1 MKFSV
6 VMPVFNGAAY
16 LSGALDSL
24 LAQDFDDWEAVV
36 VDDGSTD
43 DSARI
48 VEDYVLRDGRIR
60 LVRQKNGG
68 AAAARNRGMDE
79 ARGEWIAWL
88 DEDDA
93 YVPGALST
101 VAALADAYP
110 ACSCLQFPYLEMSDG
125 DDKLRGS
132 RAYRLCGGREYSG
145 VEAFDVLFARTD
157 TAGMNWQP
165 WRFVWRRDA
174 LPRFRTGVI
183 HEDIDVLPLH
193 MAGLGQVFIAADPFY
208 RYRPAHA
215 GAATAT
221 FTPRRVR
228 DILDVTSH
236 VTAVLASAQLPE
248 RVKRGFRSMLAV
260 NLFGF
265 YLATPGFA
273 EPDRT
278 TLLDAFAAHPDWLTS
293 ISWPAKTAWIKRILL
308 RTLGVRNA
316 ARLVGWLTSYRG
328 FHCNA

>member
-1 MKFSV
+1 MKISV
-6 VMPVFNGAAY
+6 VMPLFNGEPH
-16 LSGALDSL
+16 LSAALDSL
-24 LAQDFDDWEAVV
+24 LAQDFGDWEAVV

-43 DSARI
+43 CSARTA
-48 VEDYVLRDGRIR
+48 EGYAARDGRIR
-60 LVRQKNGG
+60 LVRQENGG

-93 YVPGALST
+93 YVPGALSS
-101 VAALADAYP
+101 VAALADAHP
-110 ACSCLQFPYLEMSDG
+110 GCSCLQFPYLEMSGDG
-125 DDKLRGS
+125 DVPRGS
-132 RAYRLCGGREYSG
+132 AAYSLCGGREHSG
-145 VEAFDVLFARTD
+145 AEAFDVLFARAD

-174 LPRFRTGVI
+174 LPRFRPGVI
-183 HEDIDVLPLH
+183 HEDLDVLPLH
-193 MAGLGQVFIAADPFY
+193 MAGLGRVFIAKDPFY
-208 RYRPAHA
+208 RYRPARA
-215 GAATAT
+215 GAATAA

-228 DILDVTSH
+228 DILAVTSR
-236 VTAVLASAQLPE
+236 VASALAASQLPE
-248 RVKRGFRSMLAV
+248 GVKRGFRSMLAV

-278 TLLDAFAAHPDWLTS
+278 ELLDAFAAHPDWLTS
-293 ISWPAKTAWIKRILL
+293 IRWPSRTAWLKRLLL

-316 ARLVGWLTSYRG
+316 ACLIGRLTSYRG
-328 FHCNA
+328 LHCHA